1 MSIGEEIME
10 YVEKGFP
17 YLAAVSLIIM
27 YLHAFFTQ
35 HSTRLLTYIILGMV
49 AVSYVIGRLL

>member
-1 MSIGEEIME
+1 ME